1 MTNEQE
7 IFNNAMQSQGGIYI
21 PNGGLEIDNILEA
34 MLKIMNEHIKIT
46 NDINKNL
53 PNVNIFYTN
62 NMSINAC
69 AFKIDT
75 QYFISVNVG
84 AVIKLKEMFDGIVS
98 NQIIKEK
105 IFNNI
110 DELIDSSELLYFAMI
125 FLIAHEHSHI
135 RFGHCDLIN
144 HLYGNKETNF
154 LMEATSNCLA
164 NDGLFRQTLEYD
176 ADCCAIANLINR
188 QLMSRDYH
196 NRDFNSFS
204 HGVSLCTLACY
215 ILFKIFDNGEH
226 TNINNYDL
234 DNLENSTHPQ
244 PGLRMKYIVVNILT
258 VLIQC
263 CKNNEIDAIQ
273 EKIWN
278 YIICFEYANNKKLK
292 IDNLCITIGNTRK
305 GSEHI
310 RRVHNNWKNVRNM
323 LLPFSYDKL
332 ADFIED
338 TGWNN
343 KFID

>member
-7 IFNNAMQSQGGIYI
+7 IFNYAMQSQGGIYI
-21 PNGGLEIDNILEA
+21 PSGRLEIDTVLES
-34 MLKIMNEHIKIT
+34 MLEVITEHIKVT
-46 NDINKNL
+46 NELNKHL

-69 AFKIDT
+69 AFKINN
-75 QYFISVNVG
+75 QYFISINVG
-84 AVIKLKEMFDGIVS
+84 AVIRLKEIFDNIVL
-98 NQIIKEK
+98 NNIITEK
-105 IFNNI
+105 IFNNQ
-110 DELIDSSELLYFAMI
+110 DVLINSSELLYFAMI
-125 FLIAHEHSHI
+125 FLIAHENSHI

-144 HLYGNKETNF
+144 HLFWDKETKF

-196 NRDFNSFS
+196 NRDFNEFS

-226 TNINNYDL
+226 INYDNYDL

-244 PGLRMKYIVVNILT
+244 PGLRMNYIVVNILSI
-258 VLIQC
+258 LSQYY
-263 CKNNEIDAIQ
+263 KDNEINAILD
-273 EKIWN
+273 KIWE
-278 YIICFEYANNKKLK
+278 YILIFERINNKELK
-292 IDNLCITIGNTRK
+292 SDNLCITIGNTRK

-310 RRVHNNWKNVRNM
+310 RRVHNNWENVRKM
-323 LLPFSYDKL
+323 LLPFSHDKL

-338 TGWNN
+338 TGWN
-343 KFID
+343 KKIID